1 MKKKKTSIVSMK
13 SLIIMYLAISKI
25 HYWIDIIR
33 EMAAADVA
41 ISSVIILNRTI
52 NRDLPI
58 IMVAICF
65 LVMDTK
71 KGKLY
76 KKLILGYIITV
87 AAYTAYTFILRFI
100 LNLFFTL
107 ADTTWW
113 LFYMNFTISFFAAG
127 IVLNIK
133 KWIYR
138 RNEDKENKDS
148 DLEKTEDGSVPLVE
162 EV

>member
-1 MKKKKTSIVSMK
+1 MKKKKTSIISFK
-13 SLIIMYLAISKI
+13 SLVIMYLAISKI
-25 HYWIDIIR
+25 HYWVDVIR
-33 EMAAADVA
+33 EMAEADVA
-41 ISSVIILNRTI
+41 IASIDVLNRAI

-65 LVMDTK
+65 LIMDSK

-87 AAYTAYTFILRFI
+87 VAYTAYTFTLRFI
-100 LNLFFTL
+100 LGFFFTI

-133 KWIYR
+133 KWIYKKQEA
-138 RNEDKENKDS
+138 NEDKENEAKD
-148 DLEKTEDGSVPLVE
+148 EG
-162 EV
+162 